1 MQLDQY
7 LNSLITIE
15 FTDKK
20 GPVSGFLL
28 DYSEDWILLQSN
40 PSDFM
45 VDGYVVVANK
55 NIEGV
60 YRDENEIF
68 IEQVIRLKGVL
79 PSINKKIP
87 LENTKAMFE
96 FLNNEYGLFS
106 FSKKSNSAIYPG
118 KLIAIDELQIILQ
131 WIDLKGK
138 WGDNR
143 VFKLD
148 KIRQVE
154 FDNDYLTSLKLA
166 SENLYN

>member
-28 DYSEDWILLQSN
+28 DYSEDLILLQSN

-79 PSINKKIP
+79 PSINKK
-87 LENTKAMFE
+87 
-96 FLNNEYGLFS
+96 
-106 FSKKSNSAIYPG
+106 
-118 KLIAIDELQIILQ
+118 
-131 WIDLKGK
+131 
-138 WGDNR
+138 
-143 VFKLD
+143 
-148 KIRQVE
+148 
-154 FDNDYLTSLKLA
+154 
-166 SENLYN
+166 